1 MKNRAKVVVDGER
14 NEMVE
19 LSERVARDEHRSEE
33 ICLQEG
39 TQEQQMKNSIGN
51 KVTTKENHEKGK
63 AENIGGSPKEVLAN
77 LGKENWEKEEESGG
91 NGVSQHGM
99 IVTQHNVIPKF
110 EFLQAQ
116 TTRDCHMGPS
126 LRINEEGLMAMSYEP
141 DMG

>member
-1 MKNRAKVVVDGER
+1 MK
-14 NEMVE
+14 
-19 LSERVARDEHRSEE
+19 RVR
-33 ICLQEG
+33 Q
-39 TQEQQMKNSIGN
+39 
-51 KVTTKENHEKGK
+51 
-63 AENIGGSPKEVLAN
+63 NIVGSPKEVLAN

-116 TTRDCHMGPS
+116 ETTTRDCHMGPS